1 MMLCVRKYVHYA
13 KTSKRNSNKHSP
25 LFSSNNWRMFVDAL
39 TGFGIV
45 YIFPYT

>member
-13 KTSKRNSNKHSP
+13 KTSKRINKHSP
-25 LFSSNNWRMFVDAL
+25 IITTKKWRMFVVDAL
-39 TGFGIV
+39 TGFGIM